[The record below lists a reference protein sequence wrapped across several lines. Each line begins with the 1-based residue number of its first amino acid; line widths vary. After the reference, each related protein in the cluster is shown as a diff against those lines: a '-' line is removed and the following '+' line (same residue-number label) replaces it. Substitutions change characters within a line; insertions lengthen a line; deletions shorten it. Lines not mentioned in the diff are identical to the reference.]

1 MKKLKRGPNQMQ
13 FVLFALFPFIIYI
26 ALPCFFLIQM
36 WCNYSTNLGRWI
48 MQSTLVGMYIL
59 DIFLTGV
66 WPLTYGYFVRYLF
79 VILFVI
85 VFIKSLFNV
94 EREGFYKLSS
104 FKNILSSVIY
114 VLFIGLF
121 AYRVFFALHGS
132 NYSNPVELAFPLK
145 EGDFYMA
152 HGGTNE
158 LINHH
163 CSVSAQKYAVDILR
177 LNYLGFRANKWPP
190 KELDD
195 FCIFGSMIYSPC
207 DGVIVESLDLCD
219 DLQPMVMDSEHPAGN
234 YLAISKS
241 GSEIIVIL
249 AHLMKNSLLVKKGD
263 RVEKGQPI
271 AKVGNTGNTSEPH
284 LHIHAVLNHTGDFLF
299 TAAGVPITFDKRF
312 LVRNDRVY

>member
-1 MKKLKRGPNQMQ
+1 
-13 FVLFALFPFIIYI
+13 
-26 ALPCFFLIQM
+26 
-36 WCNYSTNLGRWI
+36 
-48 MQSTLVGMYIL
+48 MQSTLVGVYIF
-59 DIFLTGV
+59 DIFLTAM

-94 EREGFYKLSS
+94 EREFFYKLSGFKS
-104 FKNILSSVIY
+104 FLSSTIY

-121 AYRVFFALHGS
+121 AYRVFLALHGS

-152 HGGTNE
+152 HGGTNQ

-163 CSVSAQKYAVDILR
+163 CSVSAQKYAIDILR
-177 LNYLGFRANKWPP
+177 LNTLGFRANKWLP
-190 KELDD
+190 KELND

-207 DGVIVESLDLCD
+207 DGVILESFDFYD
-219 DLQPMVMDSEHPAGN
+219 DLKPMVMDSEHPAGN
-234 YLAISKS
+234 YLAINKK
-241 GSEIIVIL
+241 GSEIVVIL

-263 RVEKGQPI
+263 TVKKGQLI
-271 AKVGNTGNTSEPH
+271 ARVGNTGNTSEPH

-299 TAAGVPITFDKRF
+299 TAAGVPIIFDNRF